1 MNIET
6 IIQNCGTYIVI
17 GQAGEGTQSEVN
29 KSSSPSLR
37 RIINIDE
44 SVELSEQD
52 YLNATTAGHIG
63 HFAGNP
69 AHASI
74 HTDFNRVI
82 KILDVTADE
91 FTPENKHVKSH
102 QK

>member
-17 GQAGEGTQSEVN
+17 GQIREGKRTEINRVSNQP
-29 KSSSPSLR
+29 SSL
-37 RIINIDE
+37 IF
-44 SVELSEQD
+44 D
-52 YLNATTAGHIG
+52 YLHATTAGHIG

-74 HTDFNRVI
+74 QTDFNRVI
-82 KILDVTADE
+82 KILDVTADKS
-91 FTPENKHVKSH
+91 TPENKHVKSH